1 VKEDVMASCDRNL
14 LGQTAASGH
23 EKQGSMPVKAEVVG
37 AGKRPTRRGS
47 AETFTGV
54 VFQELLITANLP
66 SRLGGLV
73 DSFAPGAR
81 TAWHSHPLGE
91 TLYCVSGAGRIGFNG
106 EPTQMLQPGDV
117 VKIPPDTLHWHGA
130 TPDQLFVHL
139 ALSETDEKGKG
150 TAWREHVSEAEYHA
164 SRGQNGLM
172 ERAATQEKPK
182 IDSVGELGS

>member
-1 VKEDVMASCDRNL
+1 MASYDRDL
-14 LGQTAASGH
+14 IGQTVSLDQ
-23 EKQGSMPVKAEVVG
+23 EKQGTMPVKAEVVG

-54 VFQELLITANLP
+54 VFQELLITASLP
-66 SRLGGLV
+66 SRLAGLV
-73 DSFAPGAR
+73 DTFAPGAR

-91 TLYCVSGAGRIGFNG
+91 TLYCVSGAGRIGFKG

-139 ALSETDEKGKG
+139 ALSERGENGEG
-150 TAWREHVSEAEYHA
+150 AIWSGHVAH
-164 SRGQNGLM
+164 
-172 ERAATQEKPK
+172 P
-182 IDSVGELGS
+182 